1 MNTSIKD
8 GGTAFP
14 MQDPQAIHAYAQGAV
29 ANLPKS
35 DVAERDRAYL
45 AARAQAVG
53 GMSLRD
59 YFAAKAMQGFLSGH
73 IAHYGH
79 ENHWAYGPLASE
91 AYELADAM
99 LKAREGGA
107 TGNLST
113 ERDTLRDA
121 MREIATTEA
130 NSNSDPDVMGAAL
143 DNVVAVAQGAL
154 RACQK
159 QGAA

>member
-29 ANLPKS
+29 ANLPES

-59 YFAAKAMQGFLSGH
+59 YFAAHALANAYT
-73 IAHYGH
+73 AHEGDPSRVG
-79 ENHWAYGPLASE
+79 EWAYHI
-91 AYELADAM
+91 ADAM

-107 TGNLST
+107 
-113 ERDTLRDA
+113 A
-121 MREIATTEA
+121 
-130 NSNSDPDVMGAAL
+130 
-143 DNVVAVAQGAL
+143 
-154 RACQK
+154 
-159 QGAA
+159 